1 MSLVLTLEH
10 APSPQA
16 VRQMRLEEGELVI
29 GRGADADWRIEDPD
43 MFVSRA
49 HCRISG
55 AAGRFTVTDTSSGG
69 LFLDDARQ
77 PLGPDSTV
85 ALCDGMTLRMG
96 DFVLR
101 VSLQGA
107 EAAARPSPSRAA
119 PAFDSDDFF
128 STRPEPEARPVRPPD
143 LPEQFERP
151 VRAAERVREERAAE
165 RGATPFFD
173 DPFTLEPLPSAPRP
187 AAEAWP
193 ETRPETRPEPRPEPP
208 PISTDFDWGLPA
220 EPQREPGPPAPVP
233 RPEPAAA
240 SFAPETPAPA
250 RSGVG
255 ADAALAAFCRGL
267 GIGAAELPGG
277 DPEARMEAFGREY
290 RLMLEGLMELLRK
303 RAQEKSNA
311 RIAQTVVG
319 AAEVNPLKFMPSP
332 EAALETMLR
341 ERSPGFLD
349 AEAAIAG
356 AVRDLALHHV
366 AAWRGVQTALRRMV
380 DRFDPAALEE
390 ELKTLSRI
398 ETLLAGGRSA
408 KLWALYEER
417 YREIAH
423 SAETRFLGEVGA
435 DFRDA
440 YESEGD

>member
-1 MSLVLTLEH
+1 MSLLLTLEH
-10 APSPQA
+10 SPTPQA
-16 VRQMRLEEGELVI
+16 VRQMRLDEGDLVI

-49 HCRISG
+49 HCTISG
-55 AAGRFTVTDTSSGG
+55 SAGRFTVTDTSSGG
-69 LFLDDARQ
+69 LFLDDARE
-77 PLGPDSTV
+77 PLGPDGTV
-85 ALCDGMTLRMG
+85 ALRDGMTLRMG

-107 EAAARPSPSRAA
+107 EAAARPAPSRTA

-128 STRPEPEARPVRPPD
+128 SARPEPEARPVRPPD
-143 LPEQFERP
+143 LPEEFELP
-151 VRAAERVREERAAE
+151 MRAAERVQVDRAAE
-165 RGATPFFD
+165 RSAAPFFD

-187 AAEAWP
+187 AKEAW
-193 ETRPETRPEPRPEPP
+193 PEPRPEPRPAP
-208 PISTDFDWGLPA
+208 PPVSADFDWGLPPT
-220 EPQREPGPPAPVP
+220 PQPAPEPPAA
-233 RPEPAAA
+233 RPAAVPA
-240 SFAPETPAPA
+240 AFAPEPPPRSAP
-250 RSGVG
+250 G

-267 GIGAAELPGG
+267 GIEAADLAAG

-319 AAEVNPLKFMPSP
+319 AAEVNPLKFMPTP

-341 ERSPGFLD
+341 DRSPGFLD

-356 AVRDLALHHV
+356 AVRDLALHHI

-417 YREIAH
+417 YREIAR
-423 SAETRFLGEVGA
+423 SAESRFLGEVGA

-440 YESEGD
+440 YEAEGD